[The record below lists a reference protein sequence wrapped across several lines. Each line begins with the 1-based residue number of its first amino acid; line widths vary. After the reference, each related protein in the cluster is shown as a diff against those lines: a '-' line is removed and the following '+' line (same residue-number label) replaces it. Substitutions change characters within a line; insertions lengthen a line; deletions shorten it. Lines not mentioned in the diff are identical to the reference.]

1 MVRVKGTHR
10 VAQSGQAPVP
20 CIIAD
25 KQIAFERLSRDFQA
39 SFAYI
44 QNVQGQQWFPSF
56 SVASTVHYLHA
67 LWICECKDLLLSVS
81 RTASRYDGRRALE
94 LLRSWQEGETADVV
108 AFLEHRL
115 VLASFADITNCMQ
128 AAMRSEDKMWLRRL
142 EHGRVVLVNRAWNRA
157 LALADIFELS
167 PESLSHQVSAACAH
181 YGHTVQQI
189 EAQLTY
195 LQTPLYASVRHPAL
209 ATLNMVLM
217 NALGVRVANNSAD
230 RPGLRTSRVQA
241 PTLSHPPYAEQ
252 VIGSVT
258 TLASRRPNNPA
269 LVYLSAS
276 LEQEDAATPSLTTS

>member
-10 VAQSGQAPVP
+10 AAQPGQAPVP

-39 SFAYI
+39 SFAYV
-44 QNVQGQQWFPSF
+44 QNVQGQRWFPSF

-67 LWICECKDLLLSVS
+67 LWICECKDLLLSVP
-81 RTASRYDGRRALE
+81 RTTSRYDGRRALE

-108 AFLEHRL
+108 AFLEYKL
-115 VLASFADITNCMQ
+115 VLSSFADITNRMQ
-128 AAMRSEDKMWLRRL
+128 AAVRSGDRMWLRRL
-142 EHGRVVLVNRAWNRA
+142 AHGRLVLLNRAWNRER
-157 LALADIFELS
+157 ALADIFALAPEVLS
-167 PESLSHQVSAACAH
+167 QQVSAACAH

-189 EAQLTY
+189 EAQLAY

-209 ATLNMVLM
+209 AKQNMVLM

-241 PTLSHPPYAEQ
+241 PTLSHQPYAEQ

-258 TLASRRPNNPA
+258 TLVSRWSNNPA
-269 LVYLSAS
+269 LVYLGAS
-276 LEQEDAATPSLTTS
+276 LEEEDAATLPVTTG

>member
-1 MVRVKGTHR
+1 MGAVKGTHR
-10 VAQSGQAPVP
+10 AAQPGQAPVP

-25 KQIAFERLSRDFQA
+25 KQIAIERLSRDFQA
-39 SFAYI
+39 SFAYV
-44 QNVQGQQWFPSF
+44 QNVQGQRWFPSF

-67 LWICECKDLLLSVS
+67 LWICECKDLLLSVP
-81 RTASRYDGRRALE
+81 RITSRYDGRRALE

-115 VLASFADITNCMQ
+115 VLASFADITNRMQ
-128 AAMRSEDKMWLRRL
+128 AAVRSGDKMWLRRL
-142 EHGRVVLVNRAWNRA
+142 AHGRLVLSNRAWNRER
-157 LALADIFELS
+157 ALADIFALS
-167 PESLSHQVSAACAH
+167 PEMLSHQVSAACAH

-209 ATLNMVLM
+209 AKHNMVLM

-241 PTLSHPPYAEQ
+241 PTLLHQPYAEQ
-252 VIGSVT
+252 VVGGVT
-258 TLASRRPNNPA
+258 TLVSRWSNNPA
-269 LVYLSAS
+269 LVCLDAS
-276 LEQEDAATPSLTTS
+276 LEQEDAATTSLTAG